1 MSEICESS
9 FIPWITACDLWSGLT
24 IEFVGMVIELLIIF
38 GGLEVIR
45 RVREYK
51 KYKSVRESTRQM
63 FSKYARALVDEIE
76 AGTTLLMELKAA
88 GHDATDARNAGNPFQ
103 RVQELYTNI
112 SRDLFDRYPLLD
124 KETIQVG
131 ELVIH
136 DIEEL
141 MSVWCVA
148 RMIDAGGEQNWKAIT
163 KEAFFKSVSNDMGKI
178 ERSSSRIKGLGTMLD
193 SIRFRGLSFS
203 EATKLISAD
212 LK

>member
-1 MSEICESS
+1 
-9 FIPWITACDLWSGLT
+9 
-24 IEFVGMVIELLIIF
+24 
-38 GGLEVIR
+38 
-45 RVREYK
+45 
-51 KYKSVRESTRQM
+51 M
-63 FSKYARALVDEIE
+63 FSKYARALVDEIS
-76 AGTTLLMELKAA
+76 AGMKLLVELKAA
-88 GHDATDARNAGNPFQ
+88 GQDATDARNAGNPFQ
-103 RVQELYTNI
+103 RVQELYTSI

-163 KEAFFKSVSNDMGKI
+163 KESFFKSVLNDMGKI
-178 ERSSSRIKGLGTMLD
+178 ERSSSRIEGVGIMLD

-203 EATKLISAD
+203 EATKLISAE